1 MSGYHLIGAREAV
14 PGRLFLNAYIPVR
27 QPRVDSRQCAG
38 PKLIR
43 GVRPLLRSVREQRST
58 KRRDWKF
65 QVTTPN
71 ASTNYVYFNY
81 SPRTPSRRGR
91 FQMLVSGANPVI
103 RRA

>member
-1 MSGYHLIGAREAV
+1 VSGYHLIGAREAV
-14 PGRLFLNAYIPVR
+14 PGRLFMNAHIPVR

-43 GVRPLLRSVREQRST
+43 GASARWLRSVREQRST

-81 SPRTPSRRGR
+81 SPRTPSRRRR
-91 FQMLVSGANPVI
+91 FQMLVFLVRI
-103 RRA
+103 R